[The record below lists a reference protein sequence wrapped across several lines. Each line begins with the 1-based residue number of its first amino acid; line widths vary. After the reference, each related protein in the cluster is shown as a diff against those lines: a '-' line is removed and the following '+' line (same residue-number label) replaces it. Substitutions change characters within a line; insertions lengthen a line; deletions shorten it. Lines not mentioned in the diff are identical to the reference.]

1 MSVSLQPN
9 LSRRRGGRRAAPTV
23 LQMEAT
29 ECGAACL
36 GMILAH
42 YGRWAP
48 LEELRVRCGVS
59 RDGSKA
65 VNILRAAREYG
76 FFAQGYR
83 RDPERLFDLP
93 FPMIVFWNFNHFVV
107 VEGVRGNRVYINDPG
122 GGPRR
127 ISMQEFDEGFTGVCL
142 AFQPGAGFR
151 RSGSP
156 PSVFHSLFARL
167 GHTRMPL
174 FFVVLVTLMLVVPGL
189 AVATLSKIFVDD
201 VLIPRNESLVWPL
214 AIGLAMTAVLQGVL
228 TWLQQSCIAR
238 MEAKLSLIATSRFF
252 WHTVTLPM
260 TFFSQRFAG
269 DLANRVASN
278 DRVAQMISGELATNA
293 INILTMAIYAPIMIL
308 YDPLLALAAFTM
320 VALNVFALWAVSRAR
335 ENSSRLVVNEQGK
348 LAGVSVNGLH
358 MIETLKASGTESSF
372 FRRWSG
378 LYTKLL
384 NAQQDLEL
392 LSIPLTVLPPLLT
405 ALTTVAILGVGGLR
419 ILDGVLTVG
428 GLVAFQSLAQYFAQP
443 VNGLV
448 QFGANLQTI
457 KGEIARLDDVLN
469 YQPDAHAARGL
480 NEREVKTLPPA
491 RGFVELENVT
501 FGYNAK
507 EPPLIEDF
515 SLSIRPGQRV
525 ALVGGSGSGKSTLGK
540 LICGLLRP
548 WSGSVR
554 LDERTVEDIPS
565 SHIAET
571 IAYVDQEIVLFNG
584 SVYDN
589 VTLWNP
595 TIADRDISQ
604 ALRDAVIHEDVVMRP
619 GKYETQVGEY
629 GRNFSGGQR
638 QRLEIARAL
647 ATNPAIL
654 VLDEA
659 TAALDPVVELEIDNN
674 LRRRGNTCVIV
685 AHRLSTIRDADEIVV
700 LDSGRIVQRGT
711 HEQLIEEGGTY
722 RNLVMAH

>member
-1 MSVSLQPN
+1 
-9 LSRRRGGRRAAPTV
+9 
-23 LQMEAT
+23 MEAT

-42 YGRWAP
+42 YGRWVP

-65 VNILRAAREYG
+65 VNVLRAAREYG
-76 FFAQGYR
+76 LHAQGYR
-83 RDPERLFDLP
+83 RDPGRLFDLP

-107 VEGVRGNRVYINDPG
+107 LEGIRGNRVHINDPAE
-122 GGPRR
+122 GPRR
-127 ISMQEFDEGFTGVCL
+127 ISMKEFDESFTGVCL
-142 AFQPGAGFR
+142 GFQPSPEFR
-151 RSGSP
+151 RSGAP
-156 PSVFHSLFARL
+156 PGVFGSLFARL
-167 GHTRMPL
+167 GHARTPL
-174 FFVVLVTLMLVVPGL
+174 FFAVLVTLMLVIPGL
-189 AVATLSKIFVDD
+189 AVATLSKVFVDD
-201 VLIPRNESLVWPL
+201 VLIPRNESLIWPL
-214 AIGLAMTAVLQGVL
+214 VVGLATAAGLQGVL
-228 TWLQQSCIAR
+228 TWLQQHCIAR
-238 MEAKLSLIATSRFF
+238 METKLSLVATSRFF

-260 TFFSQRFAG
+260 TFFGQRFSG

-278 DRVAQMISGELATNA
+278 DRVAQMLSGEFATNA
-293 INILTMAIYAPIMIL
+293 INVLTMAIYAPVMAL
-308 YDPLLALAAFTM
+308 YDPLMALVVFAM
-320 VALNVFALWAVSRAR
+320 VAINIFTLWAVSRAR
-335 ENSSRLVVNEQGK
+335 ENSSRRLVNEEGK
-348 LAGVSVNGLH
+348 LAGVSVNGIH

-372 FRRWSG
+372 FGRWSG

-384 NAQQDLEL
+384 NSQQELAL
-392 LSIPLTVLPPLLT
+392 LSIPLTILPPLLT

-428 GLVAFQSLAQYFAQP
+428 GLVAFQSLAQSFSQP
-443 VNGLV
+443 VAGLV

-469 YQPDAHAARGL
+469 YRPDERTAHGL
-480 NEREVKTLPPA
+480 NEREAKILPPA

-507 EPPLIEDF
+507 EPPLIENF
-515 SLSIRPGQRV
+515 NLSIRPGQRV
-525 ALVGGSGSGKSTLGK
+525 ALVGSSGSGKSTLGK

-548 WSGSVR
+548 WSGTVR
-554 LDERTVEDIPS
+554 LDGRAVEDIPS
-565 SHIAET
+565 SHIPET
-571 IAYVDQEIVLFNG
+571 IAYVDQEIVLFDG

-595 TIADRDISQ
+595 TIVDRDISQ
-604 ALRDAVIHEDVVMRP
+604 ALRDAVLHEDVVMRP

-659 TAALDPVVELEIDNN
+659 TAALDPVVELDIDNN

-700 LDSGRIVQRGT
+700 LDSGRIAQRGT
-711 HEQLIEEGGTY
+711 HERLIEQDGPY